1 MRPAS
6 CLKITAVL
14 AIAACVPAASAEAV
28 SGSVTEI
35 ASVTSSGKQETG
47 RTLGTGSLSGDGRF
61 VAFWSNAANLSTADA
76 DPRPDIFLHDRLTG
90 TTQLV
95 TRGVGGVPANIG
107 SAGSD
112 DWTTSLSEDGHYLAY
127 DATDS
132 NLVSSD
138 TNERSDVFVWDSQ
151 SETTTR
157 VSVATGGAQADGASG
172 DPSIS
177 DDGSRVVFA
186 SGATN
191 LSNADTNGADPDIYL
206 HDATTGETKIVSLDG
221 TGTPSLEAGRAV
233 ISGNGRYVLFRDD
246 PNSRLF
252 VRDLTTNTSTLVS
265 IDVDGTPV
273 FAGGRVSISDDGRV
287 VGFTR
292 FPDGAL
298 IVRDLTAGTS
308 TVVSDPPAGKAWADS
323 ASPRQGMVS
332 GDGSA
337 LAFTAQFN
345 GTPRL
350 LVFQRD
356 LAGGGLTTISR
367 STSGGMPNGNGNTP
381 LISDDASTVAWASD
395 ASDLVTRDS
404 NGDWDM
410 FVRGP
415 DTFPPII
422 STAPTPRLVT
432 HSQAGNRTIPVTV
445 AWNARD
451 ASGICSYALS
461 ASLNGAAFSP
471 VTLSSQTS
479 KSRAFAY
486 TAGPDTRQ
494 YQVAATDCSG
504 NPPSIGTGPAFTTN
518 RYQESSPDIAR
529 KGTWSRGASTS
540 YVGGR
545 DIYTTSKGSSVR
557 LTFSGRS
564 VAWVSPTSPTRG
576 KAAVY
581 IDGTK
586 VATVS
591 LRSGTKES
599 RQLVFTRNFAQSAS
613 HTLRIVALSDARI
626 DLDEVIVIT

>member
-1 MRPAS
+1 
-6 CLKITAVL
+6 
-14 AIAACVPAASAEAV
+14 
-28 SGSVTEI
+28 
-35 ASVTSSGKQETG
+35 
-47 RTLGTGSLSGDGRF
+47 
-61 VAFWSNAANLSTADA
+61 
-76 DPRPDIFLHDRLTG
+76 
-90 TTQLV
+90 
-95 TRGVGGVPANIG
+95 
-107 SAGSD
+107 
-112 DWTTSLSEDGHYLAY
+112 
-127 DATDS
+127 
-132 NLVSSD
+132 
-138 TNERSDVFVWDSQ
+138 
-151 SETTTR
+151 
-157 VSVATGGAQADGASG
+157 
-172 DPSIS
+172 
-177 DDGSRVVFA
+177 VVFA